1 MTEAIPPALNC
12 HPATDIAM
20 SDASKSRLQRWPP
33 RLIFDDDTGHL
44 MVCPSPITP
53 EAAARPVTELADT
66 QVDLFS
72 QCLHSNSVGWIINEL
87 DPRCRGGLL
96 DTELP
101 PEFLSSISDKLRRG
115 IDQRFPFIRDIE
127 DLKALG
133 VDYLG
138 LLTDE
143 AHRLGKW
150 FFAAVRMNDAHVN
163 DEERFWYGRSRFK
176 REHPELLLGAGT
188 SCGAYPDW
196 RFDWSFNHA
205 RPEVG
210 DYFCDIIETT
220 VLNYDVDGIE
230 LDFGR
235 ASPFFKDGEIIQ
247 NIPTMTD
254 LVRRVRGLLDRI
266 GARTGRKLRL
276 MARSGPSV
284 GRGLEVGLDVAAWI
298 REGLVDV
305 LVAMSPGYLY
315 SEADVRGHVELAAG
329 TDVLIYGGIEPATY
343 GQCIEGVDERMDMCR
358 AVAANAYAEGARG
371 MYLFNYRQHRTDR
384 AGQYLPQELE
394 GLCQFGDPTTLQ
406 GRNKTFFA
414 TGGAWKAQTELPH
427 QLPRKLGIAGRF
439 SDSRHCVLLKV
450 ADDLETQRAAGALR
464 RVQLRVRLQD
474 LGEARSR
481 VRCEVN
487 GRPLDFARFRQV
499 GREVY
504 ACDNPPVRQGDNSV
518 LFLLDGIVAPDPWPV
533 LSLVEI
539 AVAYDSTQEAQATD

>member
-1 MTEAIPPALNC
+1 MP
-12 HPATDIAM
+12 
-20 SDASKSRLQRWPP
+20 DARKAQQRLWPP

-44 MVCPSPITP
+44 MVCPTPITP

-72 QCLHSNSVGWIINEL
+72 QCLHSNSVGWIVSDL

-101 PEFLSSISDKLRRG
+101 PEFLGSISDKLRRA
-115 IDQRFPFIRDIE
+115 IDQRYQFIRNIE

-133 VDYLG
+133 VDYLA
-138 LLTDE
+138 LLAAE

-150 FFAAVRMNDAHVN
+150 FFAAVRMNDAHAN
-163 DEERFWYGRSRFK
+163 DEERFWYARSRFK

-205 RPEVG
+205 RSEVA
-210 DYFCDIIETT
+210 DYFCDIIEKTI
-220 VLNYDVDGIE
+220 LNYDVDGIE

-235 ASPFFKDGEIIQ
+235 ASPFFKDGEVFR
-247 NIPTMTD
+247 NIPTMTGF
-254 LVRRVRGLLDRI
+254 VRRVRALLDRI
-266 GARTGRKLRL
+266 GERTGRRLRL
-276 MARSGPSV
+276 MARTGPGV
-284 GRGLEVGLDVAAWI
+284 GRSLEVGLDVEAWI

-315 SEADVRGHVELAAG
+315 SEADLRGHVELAAG
-329 TDVLIYGGIEPATY
+329 TDVLVYGGIEPATY
-343 GQCIEGVDERMDMCR
+343 GQCVEGVGERMDMCR
-358 AVAANAYAEGARG
+358 AVAANAYAEGAKG
-371 MYLFNYRQHRTDR
+371 MYLFNYRQHRTER

-394 GLCQFGDPTTLQ
+394 GLCQFGDPATLQ

-439 SDSRHCVLLKV
+439 SDSRHRILLKV
-450 ADDLETQRAAGALR
+450 ADDLEAQSEAGAPGR
-464 RVQLRVRLQD
+464 IQLRVKLQD
-474 LGEARSR
+474 LGDARSR
-481 VRCEVN
+481 VMCEVN
-487 GRPLDFARFRQV
+487 GQPLDFARFRRV
-499 GREVY
+499 GQEVY

-518 LFLLDGIVAPDPWPV
+518 LLLLDGIVAPDPWPV

-539 AVAYDSTQEAQATD
+539 AIAHEGTQEAAGTD